1 MAPAQLLFGNLIHLV
16 RGILLPNLPATRDDK
31 EFKLSAW
38 AARVVENQ
46 RILPD
51 IAQKR
56 QLARDA
62 GHMAASPDNPTTFHR
77 LRGFGGA
84 KPPSYQTPPSP
95 DGILWD
101 SE

>member
-62 GHMAASPDNPTTFHR
+62 GHMAASPDK
-77 LRGFGGA
+77 LRGFGGGQT
-84 KPPSYQTPPSP
+84 PYQTPYSS
-95 DGILWD
+95 DGTLWD